1 MFHRSLSA
9 AIILLASGILPAS
22 AQDFSVK
29 FGRGGGERLDVR
41 FDDGQATES
50 WYLRRCQNQVTPDYH
65 VIIREYGEALSIALV
80 NSALEADKT
89 VCVIGHIPDLLKRY
103 MR

>member
-1 MFHRSLSA
+1 MSFKSVSM
-9 AIILLASGILPAS
+9 AIFLLAAGAMPAL

-41 FDDGQATES
+41 FNDTQATES

-65 VIIREYGEALSIALV
+65 VMIREYGEALSVSLV

>member
-1 MFHRSLSA
+1 MFLRSLSVAVVMLA
-9 AIILLASGILPAS
+9 AGVMPAS

-41 FDDGQATES
+41 FDDTQATES
-50 WYLRRCQNQVTPDYH
+50 WYLRRCQNRVIPDYH
-65 VIIREYGEALSIALV
+65 VMIREYGDVLSVALV

>member
-1 MFHRSLSA
+1 MILKSVSMAVLV
-9 AIILLASGILPAS
+9 LLAGGMPVA

-29 FGRGGGERLDVR
+29 FGRGAGERLDVR
-41 FDDGQATES
+41 FDDSQATES

-65 VIIREYGEALSIALV
+65 VMIREYGDVLSVSLV

>member
-1 MFHRSLSA
+1 MAVLV
-9 AIILLASGILPAS
+9 LLVGAMPAV

-29 FGRGGGERLDVR
+29 FVRGSGERLNVR
-41 FDDGQATES
+41 FNDTKASES
-50 WYLRRCQNQVTPDYH
+50 WYLRWCQNKVTADYD
-65 VIIREYGEALSIALV
+65 VLIKEYGEALSVELV

>member
-1 MFHRSLSA
+1 MTFKAFSMA
-9 AIILLASGILPAS
+9 ALVLLVGAMPAV

-29 FGRGGGERLDVR
+29 FGRGGSERLEVR
-41 FDDGQATES
+41 FNDTQASES
-50 WYLRRCQNQVTPDYH
+50 WYLRRCQNQVTADYD
-65 VIIREYGEALSIALV
+65 VIIKEYGEALSVELV
-80 NSALEADKT
+80 NSALAADKT

>member
-1 MFHRSLSA
+1 MAVVVVAGSV
-9 AIILLASGILPAS
+9 LPAL

-29 FGRGGGERLDVR
+29 FGRGSGERLDVR
-41 FDDGQATES
+41 FDDTQATES

-65 VIIREYGEALSIALV
+65 VMIREYGEALNVSLV

>member
-1 MFHRSLSA
+1 MILKSISIAALALSLVGMPA
-9 AIILLASGILPAS
+9 A

-29 FGRGGGERLDVR
+29 FGRGSGERLDVR
-41 FDDGQATES
+41 FNDTQASES
-50 WYLRRCQNQVTPDYH
+50 WYLRRCQNQVTADYS
-65 VIIREYGEALSIALV
+65 VRIREYGEALSVELV
-80 NSALEADKT
+80 NSSLEADKT

>member
-1 MFHRSLSA
+1 MA
-9 AIILLASGILPAS
+9 ALIFLGGVMPAL

-29 FGRGGGERLDVR
+29 FGRGAGERLDVR
-41 FDDGQATES
+41 FNDIQASES

-65 VIIREYGEALSIALV
+65 VMIRQHGEALSVELV

-89 VCVIGHIPDLLKRY
+89 VCVIGRIPDLLKLY

>member
-1 MFHRSLSA
+1 MVVFALAVAMPPA
-9 AIILLASGILPAS
+9 A

-29 FGRGGGERLDVR
+29 FGRGAGERLDVR
-41 FDDGQATES
+41 FDDISATET
-50 WYLRRCQNQVTPDYH
+50 WYLRRCQNRVTPDYH
-65 VIIREYGEALSIALV
+65 VMIREYGEALSVSLV

-89 VCVIGHIPDLLKRY
+89 VCVIGRIPDLLKRY

>member
-1 MFHRSLSA
+1 MA
-9 AIILLASGILPAS
+9 ALVLLAGAMPAV

-29 FGRGGGERLDVR
+29 FGRGSGERLDVR
-41 FDDGQATES
+41 FDDTQATES

-65 VIIREYGEALSIALV
+65 VLIREYGEALSVELV

-89 VCVIGHIPDLLKRY
+89 VCVIGHIPDLLKRH

>member
-1 MFHRSLSA
+1 MTLRSLSL
-9 AIILLASGILPAS
+9 AIPLLLAGVMPVA

-41 FDDGQATES
+41 FNDTQATES
-50 WYLRRCQNQVTPDYH
+50 WFLRRCQNQVTPDYH
-65 VIIREYGEALSIALV
+65 VMIREYGEALSVSLV